1 MSDQAEH
8 AELVAC
14 RVAQVGRI
22 EVVGIRGPETGFA
35 LIAAAI
41 GHARGIS

>member
-1 MSDQAEH
+1 
-8 AELVAC
+8 
-14 RVAQVGRI
+14 
-22 EVVGIRGPETGFA
+22 VVGIRGPETGFA